1 MDFELTKQ
9 QEMARVTL
17 RRFAETEVKPLAA
30 EVDETER
37 FPRETVEKMAKLGI
51 LGIPYPKQYGIRYS
65 GGRAFKGLRDHGRYS
80 FRSCISRLRAYIL
93 FWYRGAEAE
102 VSCSYGKG

>member
-30 EVDETER
+30 
-37 FPRETVEKMAKLGI
+37 
-51 LGIPYPKQYGIRYS
+51 
-65 GGRAFKGLRDHGRYS
+65 
-80 FRSCISRLRAYIL
+80 
-93 FWYRGAEAE
+93 
-102 VSCSYGKG
+102 